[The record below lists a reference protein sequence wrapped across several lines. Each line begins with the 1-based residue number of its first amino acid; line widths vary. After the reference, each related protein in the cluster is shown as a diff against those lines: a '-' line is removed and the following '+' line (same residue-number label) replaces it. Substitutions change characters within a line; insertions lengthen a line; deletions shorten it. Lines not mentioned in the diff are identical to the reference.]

1 LDGGIT
7 NQKSKTFNMRKISG
21 LITNVPPPSISRD
34 KFGMGIIAPL
44 GTPIEGVKVTDGEK
58 VTFSDKD
65 GKYEI
70 ETSKP
75 NVQITKEGYA
85 PYTID
90 TSIYAEGSTNSR
102 IIVLDRY
109 KGTEEKNIAGI
120 TKSRFF
126 IGLGI
131 VILFGVGLMVVIP
144 KLKNK

>member
-1 LDGGIT
+1 MKKINGI
-7 NQKSKTFNMRKISG
+7 
-21 LITNVPPPSISRD
+21 ITNVPPTSIKRD
-34 KFGMGIIAPL
+34 RVGMPIIAPL

-58 VTFSDKD
+58 VAFSDKD

-90 TSIYAEGSTNSR
+90 TSIYAEGSTNFR
-102 IIVLDRY
+102 NIVLDRY
-109 KGTEEKNIAGI
+109 KGTEEKNIVGI

-144 KLKNK
+144 KLKKK

>member
-1 LDGGIT
+1 MVLDGGIT
-7 NQKSKTFNMRKISG
+7 NQKNQAFDMKKISG
-21 LITNVPPPSISRD
+21 RITNIPPTSLVGVQNI
-34 KFGMGIIAPL
+34 MAPL
-44 GTPIEGVKVTDGEK
+44 GTPIERVKITDGEK
-58 VTFSDKD
+58 IIFSDSN